1 MANEEKIAHL
11 GFIQGV
17 INRMGNNSF
26 LIKGWVVTLVA
37 AIFALSAE
45 KANVTFA
52 YVAFFPLIFFW
63 WLDAFFLHH
72 ERLYS
77 KLYEKVADETEPSSQ
92 FSMNAYKYE
101 KEVDCFYKVF
111 FFKNIE
117 IFLRS
122 YCSIAFNIY
131 VENIR
136 LNKNIINSRKIKASQ
151 LN

>member
-45 KANVTFA
+45 KANIKFA

-63 WLDAFFLHH
+63 WLDAFFLHQ
-72 ERLYS
+72 EKLYR

-92 FSMNAYKYE
+92 FSMNAGKYN
-101 KEVDCFYKVF
+101 KEVDCLFKVF
-111 FFKNIE
+111 FSKTLRYFYVPIGVLFI
-117 IFLRS
+117 IFMW
-122 YCSIAFNIY
+122 
-131 VENIR
+131 
-136 LNKNIINSRKIKASQ
+136 KIIDLIKIP
-151 LN
+151 